1 MGGGL
6 LALEVIP
13 ACFQLE
19 DEDIDECLD
28 KVDTDDIVKRCQ
40 CKSYEQVKEDLFE
53 ALEVYCEG
61 DRDSKH
67 HRSAGQIAI
76 WSRFL
81 GCGPRQNPGTF
92 RCQMFFRNEVHLSA
106 ANSFF
111 LGTGNT
117 NAFLLNQALGNRGNT
132 NPLTNA
138 LIFNQV
144 FNRGNNRTM
153 FLWTHS
159 SSTNSPE

>member
-67 HRSAGQIAI
+67 HRSAAQIAI

-81 GCGPRQNPGTF
+81 GCDPRQNPGTF

-117 NAFLLNQALGNRGNT
+117 N
-132 NPLTNA
+132 PLTNA

-144 FNRGNNRTM
+144 FNRGNNRNDVFMDT
-153 FLWTHS
+153 FLFNQLT
-159 SSTNSPE
+159 